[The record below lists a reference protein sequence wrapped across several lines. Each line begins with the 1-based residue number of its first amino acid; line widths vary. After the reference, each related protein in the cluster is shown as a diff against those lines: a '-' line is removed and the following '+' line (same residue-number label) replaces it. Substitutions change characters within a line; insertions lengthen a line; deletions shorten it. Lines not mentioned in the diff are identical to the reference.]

1 MRVVKRQVLVVAAIT
16 VIILLRVHSWA
27 GVFSQVAKQA
37 LRRDKVLDFSILFAQ
52 LTAIPSHAIIALVA
66 IVLGGIQLALPK
78 GTTLHRL
85 LGYVWVLMML
95 YVSIS
100 ALFIHELRLIGPFSP
115 IHILSFVVLYSLW
128 SAIRDVRRGD
138 IKAHEKTM
146 KNLYFLAL
154 IITGGFTLLPGR
166 VMHTVLFGV

>member
-1 MRVVKRQVLVVAAIT
+1 M
-16 VIILLRVHSWA
+16 A
-27 GVFSQVAKQA
+27 GVFSQVVKRA
-37 LRRDKVLDFSILFAQ
+37 LRRDRFLDFSILFAE
-52 LTAIPSHAIIALVA
+52 LRPIPSHAIIALAA
-66 IVLGGIQLALPK
+66 IVLGGFQLVMPK
-78 GTTLHRL
+78 GTRLHRY

-95 YVSIS
+95 YVSVS

-115 IHILSFVVLYSLW
+115 IHILSFVVLHSLW

-146 KNLYFLAL
+146 KSLYFLAL

-166 VMHTVLFGV
+166 VMHAVLFGA

>member
-1 MRVVKRQVLVVAAIT
+1 M
-16 VIILLRVHSWA
+16 
-27 GVFSQVAKQA
+27 
-37 LRRDKVLDFSILFAQ
+37 
-52 LTAIPSHAIIALVA
+52 IALVA
-66 IVLGGIQLALPK
+66 IVLGGIQLLMPK
-78 GTTLHRL
+78 GTTLHRS

-128 SAIRDVRRGD
+128 RAISDIRRGD

-166 VMHTVLFGV
+166 VMHTVLFGA